1 MLEIYN
7 VQQPEVVSFN
17 RHWNCWTKE
26 QAYICYCAPFDGTEK
41 DNEVIEKQSEK
52 KYKETFMDGEDE
64 MKQARSVHEESYCI
78 KKTNKY
84 LHV

>member
-1 MLEIYN
+1 M
-7 VQQPEVVSFN
+7 
-17 RHWNCWTKE
+17 
-26 QAYICYCAPFDGTEK
+26 
-41 DNEVIEKQSEK
+41 IEKQSEK